1 MVTRS
6 SGGTLAMLLT
16 SLMMMMMCDRM
27 QWVPRGSTSLASAQ
41 ATSHPDGRPGAPL
54 ASSPPAK
61 AGALADFRAGGLTHS
76 TAQVR
81 GNIQRF
87 VHARQ
92 RMQQAPGHVGR
103 RHRGRA
109 ARGMAAAQQ
118 QETASEHHL
127 HVLRQRRQPRV
138 ARLAQTRDPYWDHP
152 PRSLGHGMR
161 IGGNEVGVLACVFV
175 CVCVCVCVRAC
186 VRARSRMSVLLSVV
200 CSRICVCHVH
210 TRARAHTHT
219 HTHTHTNRSGV

>member
-1 MVTRS
+1 M
-6 SGGTLAMLLT
+6 LAMLSALGAIA
-16 SLMMMMMCDRM
+16 L
-27 QWVPRGSTSLASAQ
+27 QWAPRSSTSLASAP
-41 ATSHPDGRPGAPL
+41 ATPHPDSRPGAPR
-54 ASSPPAK
+54 ASSRPAK
-61 AGALADFRAGGLTHS
+61 AGALADFRAGGRMHS

-103 RHRGRA
+103 GHRHRGRA

-161 IGGNEVGVLACVFV
+161 IGGNEVGELACVFLRVFV
-175 CVCVCVCVRAC
+175 CVCMRVCMRACMRAC
-186 VRARSRMSVLLSVV
+186 VRV
-200 CSRICVCHVH
+200 CPCS
-210 TRARAHTHT
+210 
-219 HTHTHTNRSGV
+219 